1 MAAITLVIVSAIG
14 AGIKIGE
21 IIVIAVLGLI
31 YISNLIALLMV
42 CKVLHNDSKFMSTYR
57 KTACANRV
65 ICIISLL
72 LYHKF
77 HEIVFSNI
85 FGVKV
90 FCNKVDF
97 VRRLY
102 PFNVLL
108 IISVF
113 LSVGLIV
120 GSSIASY
127 NVQESLLSSSTF
139 IQSVDTIL
147 VVVLNIIPTILVL
160 RRKDS
165 DYEQ

>member
-1 MAAITLVIVSAIG
+1 M
-14 AGIKIGE
+14 
-21 IIVIAVLGLI
+21 
-31 YISNLIALLMV
+31 
-42 CKVLHNDSKFMSTYR
+42 
-57 KTACANRV
+57 
-65 ICIISLL
+65 
-72 LYHKF
+72 
-77 HEIVFSNI
+77 FSNI
-85 FGVKV
+85 FGVRA

-120 GSSIASY
+120 GASITSY

-139 IQSVDTIL
+139 IQSVDAIL

-160 RRKDS
+160 RRKDT

>member
-1 MAAITLVIVSAIG
+1 MAAIGT
-14 AGIKIGE
+14 GIKIGE
-21 IIVIAVLGLI
+21 IIVIAVIGLI
-31 YISNLIALLMV
+31 YICNIISLMLV
-42 CKVLHNDSKFMSTYR
+42 FKVLHNDGKFMNTYR
-57 KTACANRV
+57 KTVCPNRV
-65 ICIISLL
+65 ICILSVLF
-72 LYHKF
+72 YHKF

-85 FGVKV
+85 FGVRV

-120 GSSIASY
+120 GASIASY

-147 VVVLNIIPTILVL
+147 VIVLNIIPTILVL
-160 RRKDS
+160 RRKDT
-165 DYEQ
+165 DY